1 MKIYTKKGD
10 KGSASLLSGTRV
22 SKAHLRLEA
31 YGSIDELNS
40 YLGLLRDAA
49 GAIMD
54 VQLIPKIQSHL
65 FTIGSILANDSSQ
78 IKLPGIIEADLT
90 ELEVSID
97 EMEKELEPLR
107 NFILPGGHIV
117 NSYAHIARCVC
128 RRAERQTV
136 RLNQEVEVEDLI
148 LAYLNRLSDWLFVFA
163 RLASKKTG
171 TSETIWKNRSL

>member
-10 KGSASLLSGTRV
+10 KGSTSLLGGTRV

-31 YGSIDELNS
+31 YGSIDELNA
-40 YLGLLRDAA
+40 YLGVLYDNAV
-49 GAIMD
+49 GIVD

-65 FTIGSILANDSSQ
+65 FTIGSILANDSPK

-90 ELEVSID
+90 ELETSID

-107 NFILPGGHIV
+107 NFILPGGHRV
-117 NSYAHIARCVC
+117 NSYAHVARCVC

-136 RLNQEVEVEDLI
+136 RLSQEVEVDDLV

-163 RLASKKTG
+163 RFASKKTG
-171 TSETIWKNRSL
+171 APEVIWKNRSL